1 MSGNTN
7 MSFFFS
13 GDRSRQRRRRT
24 AFTDEQLDRLEES
37 FANERFPGIKIRENL
52 AGELNIGEDRIQ
64 VRYSNSCHDLH
75 PTTLNNKGAI

>member
-75 PTTLNNKGAI
+75 PTTLNKIR